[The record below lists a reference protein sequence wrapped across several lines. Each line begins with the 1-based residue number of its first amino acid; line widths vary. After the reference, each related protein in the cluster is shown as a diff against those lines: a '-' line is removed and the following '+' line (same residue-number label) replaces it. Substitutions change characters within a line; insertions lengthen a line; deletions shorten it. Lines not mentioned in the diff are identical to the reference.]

1 MFRTLSDK
9 ELDDAFGALFQ
20 TFAVSGDTVNFY
32 GTQNEIV
39 RRLTSPLSILKGL
52 ITTNPNPNVPR
63 FPNYT
68 AKTGFSPFTA
78 YVDSNIARTTKVVK
92 VVLDPLSGG
101 LKLIDDTITTVLQ
114 DAAYVAVGLA
124 VLYIVLSTKK

>member
-1 MFRTLSDK
+1 
-9 ELDDAFGALFQ
+9 
-20 TFAVSGDTVNFY
+20 V
-32 GTQNEIV
+32 
-39 RRLTSPLSILKGL
+39 
-52 ITTNPNPNVPR
+52 
-63 FPNYT
+63 
-68 AKTGFSPFTA
+68 
-78 YVDSNIARTTKVVK
+78 YVDSNIAQTKKVVK